1 MRGAKRISR
10 GGLRYSGG
18 I

>member
-10 GGLRYSGG
+10 GGLRYSG
-18 I
+18 